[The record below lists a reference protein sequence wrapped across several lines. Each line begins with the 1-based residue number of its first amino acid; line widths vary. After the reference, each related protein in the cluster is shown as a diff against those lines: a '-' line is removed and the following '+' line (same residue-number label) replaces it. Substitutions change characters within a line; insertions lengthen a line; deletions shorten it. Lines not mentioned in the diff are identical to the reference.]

1 MITTLRE
8 SKAKLSALVAL
19 AQAGEDVIITV
30 RGKPKARL
38 SGIRARS
45 ATNMSGWIKELKALQ
60 RKSGTGQ
67 SSHGSRAILDELRE
81 ERC

>member
-8 SKAKLSALVAL
+8 SKAKLSALVTL

-38 SGIRARS
+38 SGIRAQP